1 MANKYEITTEDR
13 GHGIIAVYVTGPAD
27 EYDAIERAGKA
38 YARKNL
44 TFEPGL
50 SGRPVSSGASF
61 TDAGM
66 TVTTQQIF
74 ITKRLAPRED

>member
-1 MANKYEITTEDR
+1 MSDYTFTTEDR

-27 EYDAIERAGKA
+27 EYDSIERAGKA

-50 SGRPVSSGASF
+50 SGGPVSSGASF
-61 TDAGM
+61 TDGGRM
-66 TVTTQQIF
+66 VTTQQVF
-74 ITKRLAPRED
+74 ITKRLTPRTD